1 MVALFL
7 YIKKGTQMKNEIV
20 IGGVSYTLRF
30 GLGFLREINK
40 RVQMPLDGAP
50 TIKNNIG
57 LKYTVGRM
65 MDGSVEDLI
74 DIIYLANKNENPR
87 LTMATIDEWIEDPE
101 TDIDEVFDEVMDFL
115 RTANATRKEVAAL
128 EEAAA
133 EQRIETKNE

>member
-1 MVALFL
+1 
-7 YIKKGTQMKNEIV
+7 
-20 IGGVSYTLRF
+20 
-30 GLGFLREINK
+30 
-40 RVQMPLDGAP
+40 MPLDGAP

-87 LTMATIDEWIEDPE
+87 LTMATIDEWIEDPD